1 MEDKNKL
8 QEEIIKADLRNDEK
22 MWKSLD
28 EACTLNSFLEKM
40 TKDELVK
47 IAKKYSVKG
56 ITTLKKAAAVE
67 KIKDVVLT
75 KANIAL
81 ESMEENTLKFVEE
94 LIKVN
99 GLKKYKFDEVIYINY
114 LRNRGLAFSGIKDEE
129 AFVVM
134 PEELKEVISKQL
146 NKEVRDKAR
155 LNGEIIKAMAGM
167 VYYYGVC
174 NFDLVK
180 ASLENIFGKTFE
192 ESYLNGLIANG
203 EELGYDYVIEEKLLC
218 HIDVENSNK
227 IVKLQKKN
235 KKNICKFDKK
245 TLIKAGVPDFME
257 EHKSGK
263 NLQRALGEM
272 FIIDKEI
279 LKDEMDSFT
288 ISIKNEMPME
298 KSINLFLDA
307 YEIDNEEEKNIFAY
321 ELEHLA
327 KSIKRWSLNGYSE
340 NEITKLEQRVV
351 NEVKIGRNDPC
362 LCGSK
367 KKYKKCCGR

>member
-180 ASLENIFGKTFE
+180 ANLENIFGKTFE
-192 ESYLNGLIANG
+192 ESHLNGLIANG

-218 HIDVENSNK
+218 HIDVED
-227 IVKLQKKN
+227 VEGVLQLQEKAEN
-235 KKNICKFDKK
+235 DYYKFDKK
-245 TLIKAGVPDFME
+245 SLIKAGRIDFVE
-257 EHKSGK
+257 ENKQGAK
-263 NLQRALGEM
+263 IEKVLGEV
-272 FIIDKEI
+272 FVIDKNI
-279 LKDEMDSFT
+279 LKDEIVGF
-288 ISIKNEMPME
+288 IVAIKNEMEMQE
-298 KSINLFLDA
+298 AIDNFLEA
-307 YEIDNEEEKNIFAY
+307 YEIQSDEERNIFVH
-321 ELEHLA
+321 ELELFA
-327 KSIKRWSLNGYSE
+327 KSIRKWSLKGYTQDE
-340 NEITKLEQRVV
+340 VEKLKARVV
-351 NEVKIGRNDPC
+351 NTVKIGRNDPC
-362 LCGSK
+362 ICGSG
-367 KKYKKCCGR
+367 KKYKKCCG